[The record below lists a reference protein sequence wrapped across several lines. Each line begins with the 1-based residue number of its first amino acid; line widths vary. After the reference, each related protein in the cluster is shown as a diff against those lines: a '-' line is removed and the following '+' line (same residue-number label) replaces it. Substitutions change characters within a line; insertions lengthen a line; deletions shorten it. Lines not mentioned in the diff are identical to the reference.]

1 MKSAAQK
8 LSTVEPEVLT
18 INVNSTY
25 YKELNQNL
33 RRHVL
38 AGVTAIELKNVFG
51 QRYIGT
57 NLQRPVKINIY
68 GTPGNDLGAFM
79 DGPMIEIFGNAQD
92 GVANTMNSGEIT
104 VHGSAGDVLGM
115 SMRGGEVYVRGN
127 VGYRCGI
134 HMKEYGDKKPL
145 VIIGGTSQDF
155 FGEYMAGGTVVIL
168 GLNLKDGE
176 PHRANFVG
184 TGMHGGRIFMRGHIS
199 PQQLGKEVGVTEP
212 DAADREIIEYAVRKY
227 VAKFGGDTKEI
238 LSGQFSK
245 LYPKSLRPYGRLYAY

>member
-1 MKSAAQK
+1 MKSSPQK
-8 LSTVEPEVLT
+8 LLTVESGVLT
-18 INVNSTY
+18 INVNGTY
-25 YKELNQNL
+25 YRDLNQNL

-38 AGVTAIELKNVFG
+38 AGVTDIELKNVFG

-57 NLQRPVKINIY
+57 NLQRPVRIKLY

-79 DGPMIEIFGNAQD
+79 DGPLIEVFGNAQD

-115 SMRGGEVYVRGN
+115 SMRGGEVYVKGN

-145 VIIGGTSQDF
+145 VVIGGTSQDF

-168 GLNLKDGE
+168 GLNLKEGE
-176 PHRANFVG
+176 SHRANFVG
-184 TGMHGGRIFMRGHIS
+184 TGMHGGRIFLRGNIDPH
-199 PQQLGKEVGVTEP
+199 QLGKEVGVVEP
-212 DAADREIIEYAVRKY
+212 EAADREQIEYAVQKY
-227 VAKFGGDTKEI
+227 AAKYGGDAKGI
-238 LSGQFSK
+238 LSGQFIK
-245 LYPKSLRPYGRLYAY
+245 LYPKSIRPYGRLYAY